1 LTNPLAKHWR
11 LIALALGIVLLL
23 WVFYMW
29 RTFVLPFA
37 IGLVL
42 AYLLMPLVNWLE
54 GILPP
59 RRKWAGFKRVISVL
73 VAFLLLICIVG
84 GFLYVVVTAVIDAV
98 QVLVES
104 APYFLTESLAQ
115 VQGWFEGIIARLP
128 IEIQEEVTEG
138 LLDAAG
144 SAGEAI
150 RDYLLNSVRSLPGT
164 FSTILGFAVLPFFLF
179 YLLKDSEKLRKGMVS
194 WLPAAAAE
202 HGRNVGKII
211 ENVLGRYIRAQLM
224 LGFIVAYFSFIG
236 LMLLDVPFPLALA
249 LLAGVCELIP
259 TLGPWIAGA
268 VAVLVALAMTP
279 DKALW
284 VAVLYLGIQLLENNL
299 LVPKVQSAYLRIHP
313 AVMIVLLVFGAY
325 IAGFW
330 GIVLIGP
337 LTALLVEVV
346 KYVRDHYRR
355 QSMMVEEEV
364 AEAAPPKKRSRSK
377 G

>member
-1 LTNPLAKHWR
+1 MTNPLARHWR
-11 LIALALGIVLLL
+11 LIVLALGIVLFI
-23 WVFYMW
+23 WVLYLW

-54 GILPP
+54 GALPP
-59 RRKWAGFKRVISVL
+59 RNKWPGFKRVISVL
-73 VAFLLLICIVG
+73 VAFILLIALIG
-84 GFLYVVVTAVIDAV
+84 GFLYIVITAVIDAA
-98 QVLVES
+98 QLLVES
-104 APYFLTESLAQ
+104 APYFFTQSIAQ
-115 VQGWFEGIIARLP
+115 VQDWFEGIIETLP
-128 IEIQEEVTEG
+128 VEMQADVTQG
-138 LLDAAG
+138 LLDAAA

-150 RDYLLNSVRSLPGT
+150 RDYILNSIGSLPGT
-164 FSTILGFAVLPFFLF
+164 FSTLLGFAVLPFFLF
-179 YLLKDSEKLRKGMVS
+179 YLLKDSERLRKGTLS

-202 HGRNVGKII
+202 HGRNVMSII
-211 ENVLGRYIRAQLM
+211 ETVLGRYIRAQLM
-224 LGFIVAYFSFIG
+224 LGFIVGYFSFIG

-249 LLAGVCELIP
+249 LLAGVCEMIP
-259 TLGPWIAGA
+259 TLGPWISGA

-284 VAVLYLGIQLLENNL
+284 VAVLYLGIQGLENNL

-337 LTALLVEVV
+337 LAALLVEIV
-346 KYVRDHYRR
+346 KYVRDYYRR
-355 QSMMVEEEV
+355 QGMMVEEV
-364 AEAAPPKKRSRSK
+364 TEAAPPKRRARSK

>member
-1 LTNPLAKHWR
+1 LTNPLVKHWR

-23 WVFYMW
+23 WVLYMW

-42 AYLLMPLVNWLE
+42 AYLLMPLVTWLE
-54 GILPP
+54 GILLP

-84 GFLYVVVTAVIDAV
+84 GFLYIVVTAVIDASLL
-98 QVLVES
+98 LVES
-104 APYFLTESLAQ
+104 APYFFTQSIAQ
-115 VQGWFEGIIARLP
+115 VQDWFEGIIASLP
-128 IEIQEEVTEG
+128 AEIQEQVTQG

-150 RDYLLNSVRSLPGT
+150 RDYLLHSIGSLSGT

-179 YLLKDSEKLRKGMVS
+179 YLLKDSEKLRKGLVS
-194 WLPAAAAE
+194 WLPPAAAE
-202 HGRNVGKII
+202 HGRNVMGIL
-211 ENVLGRYIRAQLM
+211 ETVLGRYIRAQLM
-224 LGFIVAYFSFIG
+224 LGIIVGYFSFIG
-236 LMLLDVPFPLALA
+236 LMLLKVPFPLALA
-249 LLAGVCELIP
+249 LLAGVCEMIP
-259 TLGPWIAGA
+259 TLGPWIGGG
-268 VAVLVALAMTP
+268 VAVLVSLAMAP
-279 DKALW
+279 EKALW
-284 VAVLYLGIQLLENNL
+284 VAVLYLGIQLVENNL

-337 LTALLVEVV
+337 LAALLVEIVR
-346 KYVRDHYRR
+346 YVRDHYRR
-355 QSMMVEEEV
+355 QDMMVEEET
-364 AEAAPPKKRSRSK
+364 AEAEGA